1 MTNRGPILAGL
12 AALLFSTVSATAA
25 DLGGMKGGSIKDG
38 YMPAMH
44 EPSMARFYLRADYSH
59 GWNSFGN
66 LTEPPNYD
74 LTQTSIGN
82 SHSWGVG
89 VGYYFSKNVRA
100 DATFDWRRDAAVRG
114 SVTDVNATVQG
125 ERQFNVNNMVA
136 LANVYYDFDLR
147 SHFTPYLGVGLGVA
161 RNTTSAGTV
170 ALSGCQTNTCSADF
184 DGATQ
189 WNAAGALMAGFTARL
204 HDRVHLDA
212 GYRFLYLGNAHT
224 GDIRIT
230 RAVVTPGAPTTSPDP
245 IVHDLSAHEFRVGL
259 RFDIK

>member
-12 AALLFSTVSATAA
+12 AALLLGTVSATAA
-25 DLGGMKGGSIKDG
+25 DLGGMKGGMKDGG

-44 EPSMARFYLRADYSH
+44 EPAMARFYLRGDYSR

-66 LTEPPNYD
+66 LTEAPNYD

-82 SHSWGVG
+82 NHAWGAG
-89 VGYYFSKNVRA
+89 IGYYFSKNVRA
-100 DATFDWRRDAAVRG
+100 DATFDWRGSQAVRG
-114 SVTDVNATVQG
+114 SVTHLNATVQG
-125 ERQFNVNNMVA
+125 ERQFNVGNMVA
-136 LANVYYDFDLR
+136 LANVYYDFDMR
-147 SHFTPYLGVGLGVA
+147 SHFTPYIGVGLGVA
-161 RNTTSAGTV
+161 SNKTSAGVV

-230 RAVVTPGAPTTSPDP
+230 RNPVVAGAPDSSSAVA
-245 IVHDLSAHEFRVGL
+245 VHDLNAHEFRVGL
-259 RFDIK
+259 RFDVK